1 MVDRKKAMIKQV
13 QVLTGYL
20 NFLTRAIFLG
30 RTFTRRMYT
39 KCAQMEEGKNQKKL
53 RPHHHVK
60 VDEEF
65 KFDCQVWITFLTYF
79 CDNAVCCPMV
89 DLDKRTLHVDVLHLT
104 SGAST
109 NTNLGFGTMWNSG
122 CLQSRSLD
130 TLKVATPALN
140 IWSYLPYWLLSSPGV
155 SK

>member
-1 MVDRKKAMIKQV
+1 MSLPSEKQQKALKLLRDMVDRKKTMIKQV

-39 KCAQMEEGKNQKKL
+39 KCAQMEVGKNQKKL

-79 CDNAVCCPMV
+79 CDNAVYCPMV
-89 DLDKRTLHVDVLHLT
+89 DLDKRTLHVDVLHFT
-104 SGAST
+104 SGASA
-109 NTNLGFGTMWNSG
+109 NTNLGFGAMFGT
-122 CLQSRSLD
+122 Q
-130 TLKVATPALN
+130 
-140 IWSYLPYWLLSSPGV
+140 WLFA
-155 SK
+155 K